1 MKTIPTLWRT
11 IMEVF
16 CLYSM
21 CTDCFLDRFKW
32 IQLNPLP
39 LLFNLLMIHIHPV
52 SVPMGERPLNG
63 FSQLLFSVSVVGIYF
78 SSKLR
83 FLQDCTLLVCT
94 KGAVNVT
101 VSAQAERS
109 QSRCGTEVVIVP
121 EKGRIDIVT
130 RSLLVLVSVNH
141 PSGVWS

>member
-1 MKTIPTLWRT
+1 
-11 IMEVF
+11 
-16 CLYSM
+16 
-21 CTDCFLDRFKW
+21 
-32 IQLNPLP
+32 
-39 LLFNLLMIHIHPV
+39 
-52 SVPMGERPLNG
+52 MGERPLNG

-83 FLQDCTLLVCT
+83 FMQDCALLVCT

-109 QSRCGTEVVIVP
+109 PSRCGTEVVIVP

-130 RSLLVLVSVNH
+130 RSLLILVS
-141 PSGVWS
+141 